1 MIISLINRSKE
12 LGDAEVQ
19 TAIRAVNRQIAEDFE
34 PYWSFG
40 AKLRLEGAVGKRVSR
55 HDLTDMRGDAI
66 LYLVDEADESAA
78 FGWHDRNYHDIPYGF
93 VFLDLCREFGENWT
107 VTLSHEAL
115 ELVGDPLANLMVQG
129 PSPLDRR
136 RKVFHMFEMCDAV
149 QSESYSVD
157 GVAVSNFVL
166 PSYFSP
172 GEQLGRRNDFLG
184 TRNDGK
190 SLESFGINP
199 GGYVIYFDPTDGR
212 WHSPTLP
219 GDKIA
224 QKRQAAKK
232 AARVGR
238 GYRRQHTQTSKG
250 ADK

>member
-40 AKLRLEGAVGKRVSR
+40 AKLRLEGAVGKRVNR

-78 FGWHDRNYHDIPYGF
+78 FG
-93 VFLDLCREFGENWT
+93 
-107 VTLSHEAL
+107 
-115 ELVGDPLANLMVQG
+115 
-129 PSPLDRR
+129 
-136 RKVFHMFEMCDAV
+136 
-149 QSESYSVD
+149 
-157 GVAVSNFVL
+157 
-166 PSYFSP
+166 
-172 GEQLGRRNDFLG
+172 RRNDFLG

-190 SLESFGINP
+190 SLESFGLNP
-199 GGYVIYFDPTDGR
+199 GGYVIYFDPSDGK

-224 QKRQAAKK
+224 QKRPAAKK

-238 GYRRQHTQTSKG
+238 GYRRQHTRAANG
-250 ADK
+250 ANHV